1 VGTRDRAWNICR
13 RRRGRG
19 TLRAYDHLSIKDY
32 IMRRE
37 TVRVL
42 VLGRFEERW
51 PAVMAA
57 LDGCSKFEIVSANST
72 PDVIVELRHP
82 QCWKKLPRGKRFP
95 AVVVMPQLVSPCT
108 EDEALDFHA
117 DAFEDDVE
125 HLVDAVNRA
134 HRLHKHQKSA

>member
-1 VGTRDRAWNICR
+1 M
-13 RRRGRG
+13 
-19 TLRAYDHLSIKDY
+19 RAYDHLSIKDY

-57 LDGCSKFEIVSANST
+57 LVGCSKFEIVSANGT

-108 EDEALDFHA
+108 QNEALDFHA

-134 HRLHKHQKSA
+134 HRLHKHPKSA